1 MFIIKR
7 ILQYDSGKIVFTGA
21 NNRTNI
27 NVVINDKI
35 VSNESLSTQIT
46 DQQAIDAYYPLLE
59 RRYTLRHLEEDFYE
73 ITFSDSP
80 MAYFKVMKHDDAI
93 CISHS
98 FDRIIFREMTF
109 VCPYDDLG
117 SIFQLCLS
125 IRQMSNL
132 HRHKPSLDKP

>member
-7 ILQYDSGKIVFTGA
+7 ILQYDSGKIIFTGA
-21 NNRTNI
+21 NNRINV
-27 NVVINDKI
+27 NVVINDNI
-35 VSNESLSTQIT
+35 VSNESLSAQIT
-46 DQQAIDAYYPLLE
+46 DQQAVNAYYPLLE

-80 MAYFKVMKHDDAI
+80 IAYFKVMKHDDSI

-98 FDRIIFREMTF
+98 FDRIIFRELTF
-109 VCPYDDLG
+109 MCPYDDLA

-125 IRQMSNL
+125 IRAMSNL
-132 HRHKPSLDKP
+132 SHHRPAPTT